1 MPCVKLKSL
10 KSDIE
15 ENAKNNNLEAWFYP
29 EYQDIKGFL
38 GTQDIFLVGL
48 NPSTGTFPSKKD
60 ERLYELLKEKELA
73 NIHITDFIKV
83 RAKNSEISDRLE
95 DKYLIKKQVEFLR
108 QEIEIL
114 KPKIIIPM
122 GSKCEELIKVHFKPT
137 CRIISIWH
145 YGYRFKSQDVVFD
158 NISKSLD
165 NIKEI
170 YKGYK

>member
-15 ENAKNNNLEAWFYP
+15 KNAKNNNLEAWFYP
-29 EYQDIKGFL
+29 EYKGIKGFL

-60 ERLYELLKEKELA
+60 ERLYKLLKEKELA

-83 RAKNSEISDRLE
+83 RAKNSEIPNRLE

-122 GSKCEELIKVHFKPT
+122 GSKCEELIKVYVKPT